1 MQKNMVE
8 TARMAI
14 REAQENANTS
24 EDSME
29 EGFVSYREQL
39 QHTRDMYTMQL
50 QTTQNDLETL
60 QQVPAHS
67 LTLIIEA
74 GAIVHTDKQNFFIA
88 VSIGK
93 VTVDNKTY
101 FPISTSAP
109 IFQAMVGLK
118 KGDSFQ
124 FRDRQYKIQEVF

>member
-1 MQKNMVE
+1 
-8 TARMAI
+8 
-14 REAQENANTS
+14 
-24 EDSME
+24 
-29 EGFVSYREQL
+29 
-39 QHTRDMYTMQL
+39 MYTMQL
-50 QTTQNDLETL
+50 QSTQNDLETL

-67 LTLIIEA
+67 LTPIIEA